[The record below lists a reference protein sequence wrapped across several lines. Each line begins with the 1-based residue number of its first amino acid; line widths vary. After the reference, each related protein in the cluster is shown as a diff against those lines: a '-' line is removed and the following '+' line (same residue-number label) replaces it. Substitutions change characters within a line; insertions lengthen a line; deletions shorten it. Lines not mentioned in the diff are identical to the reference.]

1 MILKIGGN
9 IFMNKNLIFGLAL
22 ITSLLVGCSEAK
34 PTTSSSPNS
43 SYVDQDVHVE
53 SVTIKNKDKTTFKVG
68 ESISLEIEVLPKN
81 ATNQL
86 VHYSSSDESVAYVS
100 IDNVLHA
107 RKKELVKLPLHRMTE
122 IK

>member
-34 PTTSSSPNS
+34 PTTSSSPSS

-68 ESISLEIEVLPKN
+68 ESISLEIEVLPK
-81 ATNQL
+81 
-86 VHYSSSDESVAYVS
+86 DRKSVV
-100 IDNVLHA
+100 
-107 RKKELVKLPLHRMTE
+107 
-122 IK
+122 